1 MSEPAAFEPAPTD
14 IAVVGMACRFPGA
27 ADPRAYWRNLRAGVE
42 SIRALTAEELE
53 AAGVP
58 ASLHAR
64 PNYVRAAAI
73 LEGHD
78 QFDAGFF
85 GFSPKDAAIMDPQH
99 RHFLECAWEALE
111 DAGHSAESFAGRIGV
126 FAGSGMT
133 AYFSFNVLTNPAL
146 IESVGLFLLRHT
158 GNDKDFLTTRVSY
171 HLDLK
176 GPSVN
181 VQTACS
187 TSLVALHLASQS
199 LLSGECDM
207 ALAGGV
213 TILLP
218 HGQGYLFHENE
229 ILSPDGHCRAFDARS
244 KGTVFGSGAGV
255 VVLRRLADALA
266 DGDQVLAIVKGSAI
280 NNDGSGKVGYLAPS
294 VDGQAE
300 SIAEAL
306 AMAGVEPRSIS
317 YVETHGT
324 GTPVGDPIEVEALTQ
339 AFRGA
344 TQDKGFCAIGS
355 VKSNIGHLDTA
366 AGVASLIKVVQAL
379 RHREL
384 PASLHYESPNPII
397 DFAASPFYVN
407 ARLAPWTSQGPRRAG
422 VSSLGVGG
430 TNAHVILEEA
440 PPRAPSGPSRR
451 TQLVCLSA
459 RSEAALARASDAL
472 AAALEDAQAPPLA
485 DVAWTLHVGRKS
497 HAWRRSF
504 SATSASEA
512 AAALRARDP
521 QRVHTQKAP
530 QSAPSTAFLFPGGG
544 AQYPRMGHDLYE
556 SEPVY
561 RAEVD
566 RCLALLEPQLARE
579 VRHLLSAPAEAREAA
594 ALALERPSRQ
604 LPALFI
610 VEYALAK
617 TWIALGIEPAAL
629 IGHSMGEN
637 TAACIA
643 GVFTLEGALGL
654 VALRGRLFERVPEG
668 GMLSVPLSAAEL
680 EPMLGSELALAVV
693 NAPDLCVASGPKQ
706 ALERLERELAAR
718 GVEASRIRIHI
729 AAHSP
734 LLEPILP
741 EFRAYLRTLELSPPK
756 LPFVSNLSGTWIRP
770 EEATDPEYWVR
781 HLRGTVRFADGLRT
795 LLEGDG
801 RLLLEVGPGNTLG
814 SLARAVAGPS
824 IARSCFS
831 SLRHRD
837 EQLCDQAFFLGV
849 LGKLWCAGARPPWK
863 SLYSGEQRQ
872 RVSLPTYPFEH
883 ERHWIE
889 PGTPQLAAEPGAG
902 ALKKLG
908 ELERWFHRP
917 IWRERARDA
926 VATTGPQRWLLFVD
940 GSGLSSMW
948 MEQLE
953 AQGHSVVTVHEGP
966 GFKQLAP
973 KAYAIAPEEKR
984 DYDALIDALAQNG
997 QMPTRI
1003 GHLWMVTESES
1014 TPPTTTFFHWIQERG
1029 FYSLLFLAQALGREP
1044 LAEPVHLAVVSNG
1057 MQALEGET
1065 LAQPAKA
1072 IVLGPVRVLPQ
1083 ELPGLSCQSIDLVL
1097 PARTSLRR
1105 SHKARAAEL
1114 ARLAQE
1120 LSAECAAPAKECV
1133 IALRGLAPRS
1143 GVQPQNGVQRYALEH
1158 EALRLPAVDGKPA
1171 ALREGGTYVL
1181 TGGLGGIGLVLAK
1194 HLARTARAQLVLV
1207 ARGAL
1212 PERAQ
1217 WPAWLAAH
1225 AESDATSRR
1234 IRQVLELEQLGARV
1248 LVLAADVANLEQM
1261 GRVLSEAKRAFGAV
1275 HGLFHAAGVL
1285 EDGIAQTKTPA
1296 SVDRVFTPKVHG
1308 TLLLDQLLEREPLEL
1323 CVLFSSTSA
1332 QLGPAGQI
1340 DYVAANAFLDAYAQ
1354 SRAGHAGRRTLSIE
1368 WGVWNEVGM
1377 AAGVRARVQHPGTP
1391 SSARTGSETG
1401 HPFLGQALAGEG
1413 DERVYATELGARSHW
1428 LLDEHRLASGEA
1440 LVPGT
1445 GYLELARAALVCSG
1459 LPQQLELR
1467 DVSFIAPLHVPEGE
1481 TRSLRVRVRREGE
1494 AHAFEIESWEGASW
1508 TMHAQGRAQVLAA
1521 PSNARAE
1528 PATVGLARAADAQPS
1543 QARHLRFGP
1552 RWQVLKSQAF
1562 GAGAALAELELSAAY
1577 AGELEQ
1583 LALHPALLD
1592 IATGYALPLV
1602 EDYAAAQEF
1611 YAPLSYRRLRVHAP
1625 LSARIRSH
1633 ARLAARAAGASR
1645 EIAVFDLELW
1655 SQDGRLL
1662 VEVEGFAVRRF
1673 APGAALP
1680 LAPRAASKGAR
1691 GAGAVEGEAASQA
1704 AGVEHSPLLALLAEG
1719 ILPHEGMQALDRI
1732 LEHSRAP
1739 VVSASSLDLPELI
1752 ERFGT
1757 SQPRGYEAPKAQF
1770 ARPKL
1775 ASEYLAPRN
1784 EIETMLVQAWRE
1796 LLGVDE
1802 IGIQDN
1808 FFELGGYSLIAV
1820 RLFGKVKKAYKLEFP
1835 LSVLFEAPTIELLAQ
1850 RIRAE
1855 LGEEEAAAASAPRQ
1869 KLAHLVPM
1877 HAGRAGARPPFF
1889 LVAGMFGNVM
1899 NLRHLAAHIGDEQPF
1914 YGIQAR
1920 GLDGKEPPHE
1930 TFEEMAS
1937 AYIADLRA
1945 LQPSGP
1951 YYLGGYSGGGIVA
1964 YEMAQQLLAAGE
1976 RVGALVLL
1984 DTPLPTERL
1993 LTYSER
1999 LELHR
2004 QRLAQQGIGYFAASV
2019 MRRLRNDRQRLQL
2032 LLNKP
2037 MGRLF
2042 PYELRSQNIELA
2054 FRKALTLYQLRPYP
2068 GELLLFRPALDEA
2081 NDLGDG
2087 KVVNSRGNF
2096 VDWHN
2101 GWKPW
2106 VQGAIHVHVVPG
2118 DHDNMVLEPQ
2128 VRVLAPLLR
2137 QCLVEAHVQAAHE
2150 SAAAAR

>member
-1 MSEPAAFEPAPTD
+1 MSDSAAFEPAPTD
-14 IAVVGMACRFPGA
+14 IAIVGMACRFPGA
-27 ADPRAYWRNLRAGVE
+27 ATPRAYWNNLRAGVE

-73 LEGHD
+73 LDGYD
-78 QFDAGFF
+78 RFDAGFF

-111 DAGHSAESFAGRIGV
+111 DAGHSAESFPGRIGV
-126 FAGSGMT
+126 YAGSGMT
-133 AYFSFNVLTNPAL
+133 SYFSFNVLTNPAL

-187 TSLVALHLASQS
+187 TSLVALHLACQS

-306 AMAGVEPRSIS
+306 AMAGVEPRSIG

-397 DFAASPFYVN
+397 DFAASPFFVN
-407 ARLAPWTSQGPRRAG
+407 ARLAPWQSDGPRRAG

-440 PPRAPSGPSRR
+440 PARAASGPSRR
-451 TQLVCLSA
+451 TQLLCVSA

-472 AAALEDAQAPPLA
+472 AEALEAADAPPLA
-485 DVAWTLHVGRKS
+485 DVAWTLHVGRKA

-504 SATSASEA
+504 TASSAAEA
-512 AAALRARDP
+512 AAVLRARDP

-530 QSAPSTAFLFPGGG
+530 ASAPSTAFLFPGGG

-566 RCLALLEPQLARE
+566 RCLALLEPELARE
-579 VRHLLSAPAEAREAA
+579 LSQLLSASPAEREAA

-668 GMLSVPLSAAEL
+668 GMLSVPLAPAEL
-680 EPMLGSELALAVV
+680 EPLLGSELALAVI
-693 NAPDLCVASGPKQ
+693 NAPELCVASGPKQ
-706 ALERLERELAAR
+706 ALERLERELAQR

-741 EFRAYLRTLELSPPK
+741 DFRAYLRSLELSAPK
-756 LPFVSNLSGTWIRP
+756 IPFVSNLSGTWIRP

-795 LLEGDG
+795 LLEGEG

-814 SLARAVAGPS
+814 SLARAVAGAS

-837 EQLCDQAFFLGV
+837 EQICDQAFFLGV

-863 SLYSGEQRQ
+863 ALYRSEQRQ

-889 PGTPQLAAEPGAG
+889 PGIPQLAAEPGLG

-917 IWRERARDA
+917 VWRERARGA
-926 VATTGPQRWLLFVD
+926 TATTGPQRWLLFVD
-940 GSGLSSMW
+940 GSGLSSLW

-997 QMPTRI
+997 PMPTRI

-1057 MQALEGET
+1057 MQALDGEA
-1065 LAQPAKA
+1065 LLQPAKA
-1072 IVLGPVRVLPQ
+1072 IVLGPARVLPQ

-1097 PARTSLRR
+1097 PARASLRR

-1120 LSAECAAPAKECV
+1120 LGAECAAPAKECA
-1133 IALRGLAPRS
+1133 IALRDGKRYVQELEPLA
-1143 GVQPQNGVQRYALEH
+1143 
-1158 EALRLPAVDGKPA
+1158 LPAVNGKPA
-1171 ALREGGTYVL
+1171 ALRDGGTYVI
-1181 TGGLGGIGLVLAK
+1181 TGGLGGIGLVLAR

-1207 ARGAL
+1207 ARSPL
-1212 PERAQ
+1212 PERAR
-1217 WPAWLAAH
+1217 WNEWLAAH
-1225 AESDATSRR
+1225 PESDATSHRL
-1234 IRQVLELEQLGARV
+1234 RQVLELEQLGARV

-1261 GRVLSEAKRAFGAV
+1261 GRVLEETKRAFGQV

-1354 SRAGHAGRRTLSIE
+1354 SRATHAGRRTLAIE

-1377 AAGVRARVQHPGTP
+1377 AAGVRARVQQPGAP
-1391 SSARTGSETG
+1391 SATKQGSETG

-1413 DERVYATELGARSHW
+1413 EERVYVAELGARTHW

-1445 GYLELARAALVCSG
+1445 GYLELARAALVRSG
-1459 LPQQLELR
+1459 LPEQLELR

-1481 TRSLRVRVRREGE
+1481 PRSVRVRVRRDGDV
-1494 AHAFEIESWEGASW
+1494 HAFEIESWDGASW
-1508 TMHAQGRAQVLAA
+1508 STHAQGRAQALAA
-1521 PSNARAE
+1521 ASAQRAE
-1528 PATVGLARAADAQPS
+1528 PAPTGLARAADAQPS

-1562 GAGAALAELELSAAY
+1562 GAGSALAELELGAAY

-1602 EDYAAAQEF
+1602 EGYTAGQEF
-1611 YAPLSYRRLRVHAP
+1611 YAPLSYRRVRVHAP
-1625 LSARIRSH
+1625 LAARMRSH
-1633 ARLAARAAGASR
+1633 ARLAPRAAGASR

-1673 APGAALP
+1673 APGSALS
-1680 LAPRAASKGAR
+1680 LAPRANGAAARNGSAKATADAS
-1691 GAGAVEGEAASQA
+1691 EA

-1719 ILPHEGMQALDRI
+1719 ILPHEGMQALDRV
-1732 LEHSRAP
+1732 LEHARAP
-1739 VVSASSLDLPELI
+1739 VVCASSLDLPELI

-1775 ASEYLAPRN
+1775 ASEYQAPRN

-1802 IGIQDN
+1802 VGIQDN

-1899 NLRHLAAHIGDEQPF
+1899 NLRHLAAHIGDDQPF

-1920 GLDGKEPPHE
+1920 GLDGKEAPHE
-1930 TFEEMAS
+1930 TFEQMAA

-1951 YYLGGYSGGGIVA
+1951 YFIGGYSGGGIVA

-1976 RVGALVLL
+1976 RVGALVFL

-1993 LTYSER
+1993 LTYPER

-2004 QRLAQQGIGYFAASV
+2004 QRLAKQGIGYFAASV
-2019 MRRLRNDRQRLQL
+2019 KRRFANDRQRLQL

-2054 FRKALTLYQLRPYP
+2054 FRKALTLYQLRPYA
-2068 GELLLFRPALDEA
+2068 GDLLLFRPALDEA

-2137 QCLVEAHVQAAHE
+2137 QCLVEAQAQGTPQ
-2150 SAAAAR
+2150 SVAAARG